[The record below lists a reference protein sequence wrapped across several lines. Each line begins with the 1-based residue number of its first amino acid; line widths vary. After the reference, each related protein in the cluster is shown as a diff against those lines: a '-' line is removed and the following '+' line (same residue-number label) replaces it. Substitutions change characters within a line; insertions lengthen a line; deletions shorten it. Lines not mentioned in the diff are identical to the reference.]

1 MTPAAALA
9 LVACALGVVVV
20 RRRPAAVALVAVQSL
35 ILAALA
41 LGDGIGHSTALAIAG
56 AALIVKGLALPAL
69 LAWIVVRTPEP
80 RLIVE
85 ERHALARAG
94 AAIALALALV
104 VLLPPLGLTERAA
117 QDAAAAL
124 LAIGLAAALG
134 FLVAENGVY
143 AAALGTPDGLPAL
156 IEVGL
161 IFDLV
166 VVISVAALFSAR
178 IHEQLGTADTGLLR
192 EIRE

>member
-104 VLLPPLGLTERAA
+104 VLLPPLELSDRP
-117 QDAAAAL
+117 DAL
-124 LAIGLAAALG
+124 LKALRG
-134 FLVAENGVY
+134 PELTVPSADDTRPVIEIQD
-143 AAALGTPDGLPAL
+143 TPC
-156 IEVGL
+156 
-161 IFDLV
+161 
-166 VVISVAALFSAR
+166 
-178 IHEQLGTADTGLLR
+178 LR
-192 EIRE
+192 